1 MLNGLFFF
9 LLATPDGCSRDG
21 FAVLLRKL
29 NTYVSISVVSG
40 NVKAISGNS
49 RHSCKTGRET
59 KRMVEESCSEYCQL
73 RKSSICRQAN
83 PPYAV
88 HGSKEWALYRTPR
101 SIRKRFP
108 VSGTKVP
115 DKPIP
120 ADNKWPS
127 QCSWIWSTE
136 HIQGPEARR
145 PCSRCCSLVLGR
157 LKLSRRSRLMLVPQ
171 TVTQVMRG
179 IILSVRT
186 SAGAMILLYNT
197 HMQHAAPEAEAPWI
211 TDTQHPVC
219 GWI

>member
-1 MLNGLFFF
+1 M
-9 LLATPDGCSRDG
+9 
-21 FAVLLRKL
+21 
-29 NTYVSISVVSG
+29 
-40 NVKAISGNS
+40 
-49 RHSCKTGRET
+49 HSCKTGRET

-73 RKSSICRQAN
+73 RKSSTCRQAN

-88 HGSKEWALYRTPR
+88 HGSKEWAVDRTPR

-120 ADNKWPS
+120 TDNKWAP

-157 LKLSRRSRLMLVPQ
+157 LKLSRRSRLTLVPQ

-179 IILSVRT
+179 VILSVRT
-186 SAGAMILLYNT
+186 SAGAMVLLYNT
-197 HMQHAAPEAEAPWI
+197 HMRAWGPRGRGSLDNRHSAPGMGFDIDRQLQNSALAHGVRNPRGCRI
-211 TDTQHPVC
+211 GIQYANISTVAVC
-219 GWI
+219 QSL